1 MYEFE
6 YELTKSDY
14 VDFNL
19 YRKRLI
25 RRCPKIKIVQL
36 ELEHFTL
43 VVRFIICSY
52 FESLVPKAL
61 VPLVLQ
67 DYFCNQHPAYI
78 VINIGDTYKH

>member
-1 MYEFE
+1 MLFSIEA
-6 YELTKSDY
+6 
-14 VDFNL
+14 L
-19 YRKRLI
+19 YFPYQTLGKRLI

-36 ELEHFTL
+36 ELEHFIL